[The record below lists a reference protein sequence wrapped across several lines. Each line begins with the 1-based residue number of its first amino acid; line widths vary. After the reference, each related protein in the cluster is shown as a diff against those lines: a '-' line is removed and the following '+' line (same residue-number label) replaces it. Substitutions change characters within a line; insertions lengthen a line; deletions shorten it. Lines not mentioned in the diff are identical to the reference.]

1 MNTHVIRDCAHD
13 MYDAPRLC
21 GFLMVLCYKERW
33 EKGSGI
39 CCLVKTRYHKHA
51 RDIVRSSP
59 DQNNQKFVGIPLQ
72 VAKIKKDNQAAIL
85 PRTMPRDMSVKWV
98 EGGGRWKGRRGE
110 MDSSWYGI
118 KKAMCESNGEKNTKC
133 MEWTNISNNTNMT

>member
-21 GFLMVLCYKERW
+21 GFVMVLCYKERR

-59 DQNNQKFVGIPLQ
+59 DRKQSKICWNTATSGQNKEREPSCYITTNDAEGHVS
-72 VAKIKKDNQAAIL
+72 
-85 PRTMPRDMSVKWV
+85 RMS
-98 EGGGRWKGRRGE
+98 RRGR
-110 MDSSWYGI
+110 
-118 KKAMCESNGEKNTKC
+118 
-133 MEWTNISNNTNMT
+133 